1 MQETIAKYID
11 WQKSYVNGNQ
21 NSEFN
26 PAIGASLEVSRMF
39 YWHRDR
45 VYNELKPFVDRLISM
60 GVEEAVLYGPDG
72 VIETLI
78 PYQRRYNLFM
88 NKVEQ
93 LVDRLCSPVL
103 CVEDG
108 SIDVDE
114 LSEEGLAPGKILV
127 YRQGG
132 KIPEMLGG
140 VTAQDIECAEQLAK
154 DAKAELYSRMEEI
167 ENAIELKYLSVVK

>member
-26 PAIGASLEVSRMF
+26 PATGVSCEVSKMF
-39 YWHRDR
+39 YWHQDR

-60 GVEEAVLYGPDG
+60 GTNDAMLYGPG
-72 VIETLI
+72 GIIETLI

-132 KIPEMLGG
+132 KMPEMLTG
-140 VTAQDIECAEQLAK
+140 VTTQDIECAERLAK
-154 DAKAELYSRMEEI
+154 DAKAELLSRMEEI
-167 ENAIELKYLSVVK
+167 ENNIELKYIPVVK